1 MRLKFLIAINLAIKK
16 LILVNLTINRIVKTR
31 LYVSIIIQS
40 TVHFTQKSQ
49 PNIRMQSQMLALWLL
64 SLQAQPVIAH
74 EFVDIS
80 WRERAA
86 WVLLTISPDFK
97 KYSSAVAPTIKN
109 LSRLKKLIVINGLT
123 R

>member
-1 MRLKFLIAINLAIKK
+1 
-16 LILVNLTINRIVKTR
+16 
-31 LYVSIIIQS
+31 
-40 TVHFTQKSQ
+40 
-49 PNIRMQSQMLALWLL
+49 MQSQMLALRLL

-86 WVLLTISPDFK
+86 RDLLTISPDFKK